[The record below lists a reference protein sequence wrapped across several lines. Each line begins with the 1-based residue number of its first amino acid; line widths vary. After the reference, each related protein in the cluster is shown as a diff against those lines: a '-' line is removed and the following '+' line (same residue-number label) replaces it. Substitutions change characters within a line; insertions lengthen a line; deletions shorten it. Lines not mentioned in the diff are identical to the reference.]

1 MIFEKDIIFSGKH
14 GYYMSLLCG
23 EGMEKVF
30 ARNIDLFMVAPLIGY
45 TKGWFEEPEKIE
57 QEPDIKRTINTSQLI
72 SESRALE
79 AIYQLVTLC
88 DQTSKHSVEEKVNLA
103 FRIPH
108 SVNAE
113 DKEKQA
119 EAIEV
124 FMKYCRGGIS
134 YIYQEV
140 KNEAFNFSD
149 ELENMRKLIKDY
161 ELYQKDTVNSVEE
174 LGMPYI

>member
-1 MIFEKDIIFSGKH
+1 MIFEKDITFSGKH
-14 GYYMSLLCG
+14 GYYMSELCG
-23 EGMEKVF
+23 EGIERVF

-45 TKGWFEEPEKIE
+45 TKGWIEDSEKIE
-57 QEPDIKRTINTSQLI
+57 AELDTKRTVNTSQLF

-79 AIYQLVTLC
+79 AIYQLVILC
-88 DQTSKHSVEEKVNLA
+88 DQTLKHSVEEKVNLA

-108 SVNAE
+108 SVKME

-140 KNEAFNFSD
+140 KNEASNFLD
-149 ELENMRKLIKDY
+149 ELENMTKLIEDY